1 MKSTY
6 LLLFVLLAFVQYAYS
21 NDPTKVGIGQLQQQ
35 YQNLLQNAEV
45 IEGYRM
51 LKVYEVDRFWRT
63 VIDSVKESKTALA
76 EAKKENELLH
86 NEIKTM
92 TGSLEQKTA
101 ANEELVFN
109 GRHIAVFGQ
118 NLKKSAFITIALSTT
133 AILLGCIVFLI
144 VLGRVNSRACQEARK
159 LYNDLYAEFDQYRHA
174 AVERQIKLSRE
185 LQDYRN
191 RQMDLKSA

>member
-6 LLLFVLLAFVQYAYS
+6 LLLFVLLAFVQSAYS
-21 NDPTKVGIGQLQQQ
+21 NDPAKVGSGQLQQQ

-51 LKVYEVDRFWRT
+51 LKVYEVDRFWRA
-63 VIDSVKESKTALA
+63 VIDSVKESKTAIA
-76 EAKKENELLH
+76 EAKKENTLLQ

-92 TGSLEQKTA
+92 TGYLEQKAA
-101 ANEELVFN
+101 ANEELLFN
-109 GRHIAVFGQ
+109 GRHITVFGK
-118 NLKKSAFITIALSTT
+118 NLIKSTFITIVLLTT
-133 AILLGCIVFLI
+133 TMLLGCIVLLI
-144 VLGRVNSRACQEARK
+144 VLGRVNSKASREARK